1 MEEYLREKK
10 REYSEERK
18 VPYSL
23 EDLRNIMKILRSDE
37 GCPWDRRQTFE
48 SMIHCVTEEAEEVA
62 QAVKRQDM
70 DNLCEEL
77 GDLLFQVIFYSQMA
91 QEQDLFAFE
100 QVVDR
105 ISAKMVRRHPKIFG
119 GRVPETGEEEGSL
132 WEQIKRAEKAEKA
145 RAEKAKKA

>member
-48 SMIHCVTEEAEEVA
+48 SMIPCVTEEAEEVA

-77 GDLLFQVIFYSQMA
+77 GDVL
-91 QEQDLFAFE
+91 
-100 QVVDR
+100 
-105 ISAKMVRRHPKIFG
+105 
-119 GRVPETGEEEGSL
+119 GRYDADVSDFLP
-132 WEQIKRAEKAEKA
+132 AEIIPDFKA
-145 RAEKAKKA
+145 RMMEQT